1 MVTNNLDLIED
12 IQKKQ
17 RLRSREIGCT
27 GLDHRLYAL
36 SQLKRLLAEHES
48 EWLLVLKKDLGK
60 SAVEAYASE
69 IGVLLNEIEYVEKNL
84 SDWLKPLTKRRFL
97 LSGKDKVVTSYY
109 PYGSVLVLAPWNYPL
124 QLALMPVIGTLA
136 GGNGVVLKPSEF
148 APATS
153 KLLLELV
160 SVYFPKKV
168 FHVVEGDSKVAESLT
183 RLQWDFIFFTGS
195 PEIGTKVYK
204 AAASHLTPVLLEL
217 GGKNPC
223 ILDESGVNDAAVRK
237 IAWGKFLNAGQS
249 CIAPDT
255 VYVPRGQL
263 DLFLGK
269 MKTQIQAFYG
279 EDPQHSPDYGRI
291 IHAGHFQK
299 VLRYLTDGKIYYGGD
314 YSEENRYIAPTLLV
328 DVKPGSDVT
337 KDEIFG
343 PILPVIPYDSLD
355 DLQVELNQLPV
366 PLCVYVFSS
375 GKETMQKIE
384 RGLESGSFSI
394 NEVIMHAV
402 NPFAAFGGKGKSG
415 MGRYHGEA
423 GFQAFTYPRA
433 VYSKKDPLN
442 LSKQFPPYS
451 KSALQA
457 LRKLRKKIF

>member
-1 MVTNNLDLIED
+1 MVTDNLDLIED
-12 IQKKQ
+12 IQKIQ
-17 RLRSREIGCT
+17 RQRSCELGCT

-36 SQLKRLLAEHES
+36 SQLKRLLEEHES
-48 EWLLVLKKDLGK
+48 EWLLALKKDLGK
-60 SAVEAYASE
+60 PAVEAYASE
-69 IGVLLNEIEYVEKNL
+69 LGVLLNEIEYAQKNL
-84 SDWLKPLTKRRFL
+84 ADWLKPLSQGRFL
-97 LSGKDKVVTSYY
+97 LSGKDKVVTYYY

-124 QLALMPVIGTLA
+124 QLALMPVIGALA

-148 APATS
+148 APTTS
-153 KLLLELV
+153 KLLSELV
-160 SVYFPKKV
+160 PVYFPKKV
-168 FHVVEGDSKVAESLT
+168 LYVVEGDSKVAERLT

-195 PEIGTKVYK
+195 PETGTKVYE

-223 ILDESGVNDAAVRK
+223 ILDESGVNDAAVKK

-255 VYVPRGQL
+255 VYVPREQL
-263 DLFLGK
+263 GSFLEK
-269 MKTQIQAFYG
+269 MKSQIQAFYG
-279 EDPQHSPDYGRI
+279 VNPQLSPDYGRI
-291 IHAGHFQK
+291 IHAEQFHK
-299 VLRYLTDGKIYYGGD
+299 VLRYLEDGKIYYGGE

-328 DVKPGSDVT
+328 DVKPGSEVT

-355 DLQVELNQLPV
+355 DLKAEMNRLPI
-366 PLCVYVFSS
+366 PLCIYVFSS
-375 GKETMQKIE
+375 KKETIEELQKS
-384 RGLESGSFSI
+384 LESGTFSI

-402 NPFAAFGGKGKSG
+402 NPFVAFGGKGKSG
-415 MGRYHGEA
+415 LGRYHGEA
-423 GFQAFTYPRA
+423 SFQAFTYPRA
-433 VYSKKDPLN
+433 VYSKKAPLG